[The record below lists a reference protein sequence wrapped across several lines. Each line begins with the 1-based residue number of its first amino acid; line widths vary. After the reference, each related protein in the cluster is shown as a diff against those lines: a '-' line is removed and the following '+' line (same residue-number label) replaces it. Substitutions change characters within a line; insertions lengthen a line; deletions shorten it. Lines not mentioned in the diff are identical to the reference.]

1 MKRGDGMD
9 GQLFRKKSWDKVSSP
24 EQLNDYIRAAEPGVF
39 LILGAVIV
47 FLAGVCVWGV
57 FGRLDT
63 VVIAAGT
70 CRGGII
76 TCYVKEADMKDV
88 QVGMGITVDG
98 EQGTVTEVGA
108 VPVEATGGMDAWMLH
123 LGGIAKGDWVY
134 PIKARGPVS
143 DGIYEVRIT
152 VESVSLASFI
162 WN

>member
-1 MKRGDGMD
+1 M
-9 GQLFRKKSWDKVSSP
+9 
-24 EQLNDYIRAAEPGVF
+24 A
-39 LILGAVIV
+39 
-47 FLAGVCVWGV
+47 
-57 FGRLDT
+57 GRLPAC
-63 VVIAAGT
+63 VVDCGT
-70 CRGGII
+70 GYGGSSGWGRLRPGTGGGGII

-98 EQGTVTEVGA
+98 EQGKVTEVGA